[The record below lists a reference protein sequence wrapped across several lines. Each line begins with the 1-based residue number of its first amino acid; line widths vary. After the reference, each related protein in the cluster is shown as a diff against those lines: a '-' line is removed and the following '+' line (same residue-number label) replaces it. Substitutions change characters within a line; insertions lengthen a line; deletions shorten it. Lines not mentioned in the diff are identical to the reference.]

1 MFAVAETAS
10 NPATTANLSE
20 TSRPGLDQR
29 RRRHGRMPL
38 PALIGLLVVLF
49 WIVVALTVQWWAPYD
64 PLQMVARRLRP
75 PSAEHWLGTDAL
87 GRDVLTRTLF
97 GAQQS
102 LPISVVVVL
111 AGAGIGSAL
120 GAIAGFLGGIVDAI
134 IMRAVD
140 ITLSLPAVLL
150 AMAVAASIGPGLTN
164 ATIAMIIVWWPL
176 YARLMRAEVMSVK
189 RRDHVDA
196 AIAGGAG
203 PMRLLTRHI
212 LPLCWTP
219 VLINATM
226 DFGQV
231 VLLTASLS
239 FIGLGARPPSPE
251 WGAMISEGAT
261 DFYYWWVAFGPG
273 LAILSVVMGTN
284 FLGDALRDALDPR
297 SRA

>member
-1 MFAVAETAS
+1 
-10 NPATTANLSE
+10 
-20 TSRPGLDQR
+20 
-29 RRRHGRMPL
+29 
-38 PALIGLLVVLF
+38 
-49 WIVVALTVQWWAPYD
+49 
-64 PLQMVARRLRP
+64 
-75 PSAEHWLGTDAL
+75 
-87 GRDVLTRTLF
+87 
-97 GAQQS
+97 
-102 LPISVVVVL
+102 VL

-196 AIAGGAG
+196 AIAGGAR

>member
-1 MFAVAETAS
+1 MSVAASSTAGVITG
-10 NPATTANLSE
+10 PAPAA
-20 TSRPGLDQR
+20 R
-29 RRRHGRMPL
+29 RLVRLRL
-38 PALIGLLVVLF
+38 PTLIGLSVVAF
-49 WIVVALTVQWWAPYD
+49 WVIVALTIQWWAPYD
-64 PLQMVARRLRP
+64 PLQRVAHRLQP
-75 PSAEHWLGTDAL
+75 PSPAHWLGTDSL
-87 GRDVLTRTLF
+87 GRDVLTRTLY
-97 GAQQS
+97 GSQQS

-120 GAIAGFLGGIVDAI
+120 GAIAGFLGGIVDAV

-140 ITLSLPAVLL
+140 VTLSLPAVLL

-164 ATIAMIIVWWPL
+164 ATIAMIVVWWPL
-176 YARLMRAEVMSVK
+176 YARLMRAEVMTVK
-189 RRDHVDA
+189 LRDHVDA

-203 PMRLLTRHI
+203 PVRLLTRHI

-251 WGAMISEGAT
+251 WGSMISEGAT
-261 DFYYWWVAFGPG
+261 AFYYWWVAGGPG
-273 LAILSVVMGTN
+273 LAILSVVLGTN
-284 FLGDALRDALDPR
+284 FVGDGLRDLLDPR
-297 SRA
+297 SKA